1 MNIIALSRE
10 VACRSIPNP
19 GCYLIS
25 ISEPDEDSPRLH
37 NDWEDILYLHFDD
50 IDRECP
56 SIGGRELVLFNK
68 TQAGKILNF
77 VEKYKGSI
85 NTLVIH
91 CLAGISR
98 SVGVQVALAKIYL
111 DKDEYKRFPCHN
123 RHVAT
128 TILKVHME
136 EVKDATTK

>member
-1 MNIIALSRE
+1 MKLMALSRE
-10 VACRSIPNP
+10 VARRSIPNP

-25 ISEPDEDSPRLH
+25 ISEPGEDSPRLH
-37 NDWEDILYLHFDD
+37 TDWEDILYLHFDD

-56 SIGGRELVLFNK
+56 PIGDRELVLFSK
-68 TQAGKILNF
+68 TQAQKILNF
-77 VEKYKGSI
+77 VEKYKDSI
-85 NTLVIH
+85 DILAIH

-123 RHVAT
+123 KHVARV
-128 TILKVHME
+128 ILDCWE
-136 EVKDATTK
+136 ETKNENKIT